1 MSKKRSFFEQEGL
14 VDKKQPTSK
23 APRKSHYLYRV
34 QERTSDDSECYR
46 FVSLARS
53 VHGVVHEAARDFHQ
67 RHDGW
72 EAHWPLTIRLLSES
86 GALLGEFE
94 VDRELVPV
102 FRVRGKDAA
111 GDHPVAEAC

>member
-1 MSKKRSFFEQEGL
+1 MDQKHPKG
-14 VDKKQPTSK
+14 K
-23 APRKSHYLYRV
+23 ALLKSHYLYRV

-53 VHGVVHEAARDFHQ
+53 VHGVVQEAARDFHQ

-72 EAHWPLTIRLLSES
+72 EAHWRLTIRLLSES

-94 VDRELVPV
+94 VDREPAPV
-102 FRVRGKDAA
+102 FIVRRQVAA
-111 GDHPVAEAC
+111 GFPPVAGANRGQVACATE